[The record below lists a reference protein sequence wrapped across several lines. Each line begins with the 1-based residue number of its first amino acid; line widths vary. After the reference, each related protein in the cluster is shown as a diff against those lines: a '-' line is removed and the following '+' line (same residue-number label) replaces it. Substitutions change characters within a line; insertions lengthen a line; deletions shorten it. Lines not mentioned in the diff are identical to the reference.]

1 MSGWRLTNAYNI
13 HIICIGDMKVI
24 WDINKAG
31 TNIRKHGIE
40 FSHAATVLDDPMAVT
55 IEDKRHDEQR
65 FVTVGADLLGRVL
78 VVVYAYDG
86 EDIRLISAR
95 KTSQNER
102 RIYEKK

>member
-1 MSGWRLTNAYNI
+1 LTNAYNI
-13 HIICIGDMKVI
+13 HIISLGDMRVI

-40 FSHAATVLDDPMAVT
+40 FSYAATVLDDPMAVT

-95 KTSQNER
+95 KASQNER